1 MMQVVAITQARI
13 GSSRLPGKVLLEIGG
28 RSLLEIHLQ
37 RIAAAKTIDRL
48 IVATTQEPGIEPA
61 LRIAEK
67 TGAEYF
73 QGSTNDVLD
82 RFYQA
87 VKNIRPEYVVRLTAD
102 CPLID
107 PQLIDKVV
115 RYTLEHQLDYCSNT
129 LEENYPDGQ
138 DVEVFRFSALE
149 KAWQEA
155 VLPSDREHVTPFIR
169 KNSDYLGGTS
179 FKAANFNDGVQLGGL
194 RMTVDE
200 QRDLDVIAALVTQ
213 LGTGASMEAY
223 AELLLHNPAIRAI
236 NSEIKRNEGYQKSLD
251 NDE

>member
-1 MMQVVAITQARI
+1 MQVVAITQARI
-13 GSSRLPGKVLLEIGG
+13 GSSRLPGKILLEINGS
-28 RSLLEIHLQ
+28 SLLEIHLQ
-37 RIAAAKTIDRL
+37 RIKAATTIDQL
-48 IVATTQEPGIEPA
+48 IVATTLEPGIGPA

-67 TGAEYF
+67 NGVEYF
-73 QGSTNDVLD
+73 QGSTLDVLD

-87 VKNIRPEYVVRLTAD
+87 LKHIRPEYVIRLTAD

-107 PQLIDKVV
+107 PRLIDKVV
-115 RYTLEHQLDYCSNT
+115 RFGQERQLDYCSNT
-129 LEENYPDGQ
+129 LEEKYPDGQ
-138 DVEVFRFSALE
+138 DVEVFRFSVLE

-169 KNSDYLGGTS
+169 KNSDYMGGTM

-200 QRDLDVIAALVTQ
+200 QRDLDLITELVTQ

-223 AELLLHNPAIRAI
+223 AGFLQTHPGVRSI
-236 NSEIKRNEGYQKSLD
+236 NSNIQRNEGYQKSLD
-251 NDE
+251 NDQ

>member
-1 MMQVVAITQARI
+1 MQVVALTQARI
-13 GSSRLPGKVLLEIGG
+13 GSSRLPGKILREINGS
-28 RSLLEIHLQ
+28 SLLEIHLQ
-37 RIAAAKTIDRL
+37 RIKAATTIDRL
-48 IVATTQEPGIEPA
+48 IVATTLEPGIGPA

-67 TGAEYF
+67 NGVEYF
-73 QGSTNDVLD
+73 QGSTLDVLH

-87 VKNIRPEYVVRLTAD
+87 LKHIRPEYVIRLTAD

-107 PQLIDKVV
+107 PRLIDKVV
-115 RYTLEHQLDYCSNT
+115 RFTQERQLDYCSNT
-129 LEENYPDGQ
+129 LEEKYPDGQ
-138 DVEVFRFSALE
+138 DVEVFRFSVLE

-169 KNSDYLGGTS
+169 KNSDYMGGTM

-200 QRDLDVIAALVTQ
+200 QRDLDLITELVTQ

-223 AELLLHNPAIRAI
+223 AAFLQKHPAVRSI
-236 NSEIKRNEGYQKSLD
+236 NSDIQRNEGYQKSLD
-251 NDE
+251 NDQ